1 MKKACK
7 DAVIVVRNCYEIHIQ
22 TKTES
27 GGQRAPRSALQ
38 EARRFGQAPEGGRT

>member
-38 EARRFGQAPEGGRT
+38 KARRFGQAPERGQS

>member
-1 MKKACK
+1 MKKTCK
-7 DAVIVVRNCYEIHIQ
+7 DAVIVVRDYYEIHIQ

-38 EARRFGQAPEGGRT
+38 KARRTGQAPSGG